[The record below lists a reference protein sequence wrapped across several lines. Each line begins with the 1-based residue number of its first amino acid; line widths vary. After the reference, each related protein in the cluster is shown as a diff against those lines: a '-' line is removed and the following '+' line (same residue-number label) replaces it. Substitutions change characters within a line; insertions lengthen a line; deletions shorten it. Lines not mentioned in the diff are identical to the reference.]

1 MQVRIFE
8 DIIAAPFEEEKLV
21 QKSRLAI
28 GYGCSQRPTQ
38 INDSAQTYYYTNHT
52 IKNNYRTVAVVY
64 SLVSFGS
71 KTTKRGKETRKT
83 VD

>member
-28 GYGCSQRPTQ
+28 GFRDATQ